1 MGPEPYEI
9 ENIAIYGIDNVPR
22 AKIPNFDLF
31 EGPLDLL
38 LFLVSK
44 AQIDIKDIF
53 ISKVTSQY
61 LEFVNSLQDEDMDR
75 ASEFIDMAA
84 RLIEIKSRKL
94 LPKPRIE
101 DEEEEDPELA
111 LIRQLEDFKLMKE
124 ASEKLSPGHEIAQN
138 RFFREPSDM
147 EEKIQLDLTDVSI
160 HTLQEAFQNLLL
172 LSDIEPED
180 IAIREI
186 QREEITVEDRIT
198 YISGKLKSKTKIS
211 FSELFADKPS
221 RYEVITTFMALL
233 EMLKLNEIFVSQ
245 AGPSHILYISLR
257 EKSA

>member
-1 MGPEPYEI
+1 MAYH
-9 ENIAIYGIDNVPR
+9 IYL
-22 AKIPNFDLF
+22 DLF

-53 ISKVTSQY
+53 ISKVTRQY
-61 LEFVNSLQDEDMDR
+61 LDFVSSLQNQDMDR
-75 ASEFIDMAA
+75 ASDFIQMAA

-101 DEEEEDPELA
+101 EEEEEDPERA

-138 RFFREPSDM
+138 RFYREPTEQ
-147 EEKIQLDLTDVSI
+147 EEKILLNLKDVSI
-160 HTLQEAFQNLLL
+160 KTLQEAFQNLLL

-180 IAIREI
+180 IEVREI
-186 QREEITVEDRIT
+186 QREEITVESRMS
-198 YISGKLKSKTKIS
+198 YISKTLTSKSKIC
-211 FSELFADKPS
+211 FADLFSKNPS
-221 RYEVITTFMALL
+221 KYEVITTFIALL
-233 EMLKLNEIFVSQ
+233 EMLKLNKILVNQSSPSQ
-245 AGPSHILYISLR
+245 PLFISLR
-257 EKSA
+257 EESA

>member
-1 MGPEPYEI
+1 MAYH
-9 ENIAIYGIDNVPR
+9 IYL
-22 AKIPNFDLF
+22 DLF

-53 ISKVTSQY
+53 VSKVTSQY

-75 ASEFIDMAA
+75 ASDFIHMAA

-101 DEEEEDPELA
+101 DEEDEDPEKA

-138 RFFREPSDM
+138 RFYRQASDQ
-147 EEKIQLDLTDVSI
+147 EEKIQLDLKDVSI
-160 HTLQEAFQNLLL
+160 RTLQEAFQNLLL
-172 LSDIEPED
+172 LSDIEPDGIE
-180 IAIREI
+180 IREI
-186 QREEITVEDRIT
+186 QREEITVEDRIV
-198 YISGKLKSKTKIS
+198 YISKALRSKSKVI
-211 FSELFADKPS
+211 FRDLFTENPT
-221 RYEVITTFMALL
+221 RYEVITTFIALL
-233 EMLKLNEIFVSQ
+233 EMLKLNEIMVDQ
-245 AGPSHILYISLR
+245 AGPNQLLYISLR
-257 EKSA
+257 KKGA

>member
-1 MGPEPYEI
+1 MAYH
-9 ENIAIYGIDNVPR
+9 IYL
-22 AKIPNFDLF
+22 DLF

-61 LEFVNSLQDEDMDR
+61 LEFVNSLQDKDMDR
-75 ASEFIDMAA
+75 ASDFIHMAA

-101 DEEEEDPELA
+101 EEEEEDPEQA
-111 LIRQLEDFKLMKE
+111 LIRQLEDFKMMKE
-124 ASEKLSPGHEIAQN
+124 ASEKLSEGHDVAKN
-138 RFFREPSDM
+138 RFYREPT
-147 EEKIQLDLTDVSI
+147 EQNEKIQLDLTNVSI
-160 HTLQEAFQNLLL
+160 KTLQEAFQKMLLL
-172 LSDIEPED
+172 TDVEPD
-180 IAIREI
+180 DVTVREI
-186 QREEITVEDRIT
+186 HREEITVGDRMDYISNALNSKRRIT
-198 YISGKLKSKTKIS
+198 FKD
-211 FSELFADKPS
+211 LFYDSPS

-233 EMLKLNEIFVSQ
+233 EMLKLNKILVDQE
-245 AGPSHILYISLR
+245 GPNKKLIISVR

>member
-1 MGPEPYEI
+1 MAYH
-9 ENIAIYGIDNVPR
+9 IYL
-22 AKIPNFDLF
+22 DLF

-61 LEFVNSLQDEDMDR
+61 LEFVNSLQDKDMDR
-75 ASEFIDMAA
+75 ASDFIHMAA

-101 DEEEEDPELA
+101 EEEEEDPEQA
-111 LIRQLEDFKLMKE
+111 LIRQLEDFKMMKE
-124 ASEKLSPGHEIAQN
+124 ASEKLSEGHDVAKN
-138 RFFREPSDM
+138 RFYREPT
-147 EEKIQLDLTDVSI
+147 EQNEKIQLDLTNVSI
-160 HTLQEAFQNLLL
+160 KTLQEAFQKMLLL
-172 LSDIEPED
+172 TDVEPD
-180 IAIREI
+180 DVTVREI
-186 QREEITVEDRIT
+186 HREEITVGDRMDYISKALNSKRRIT
-198 YISGKLKSKTKIS
+198 FKD
-211 FSELFADKPS
+211 LFYDSPS

-233 EMLKLNEIFVSQ
+233 EMLKLNKILVDQE
-245 AGPSHILYISLR
+245 GPNKKLIISVR

>member
-1 MGPEPYEI
+1 MAYH
-9 ENIAIYGIDNVPR
+9 IYL
-22 AKIPNFDLF
+22 DLF

-61 LEFVNSLQDEDMDR
+61 LEFVNSLQDKDMDR
-75 ASEFIDMAA
+75 ASDFIHMAA

-101 DEEEEDPELA
+101 EEEEEDPEQA
-111 LIRQLEDFKLMKE
+111 LIRQLEDFKMMKE
-124 ASEKLSPGHEIAQN
+124 ASEKLSEGHDVAKN
-138 RFFREPSDM
+138 RFYREPT
-147 EEKIQLDLTDVSI
+147 EQNEKIQLDLTNVSI
-160 HTLQEAFQNLLL
+160 KTLQEAFQKMLLL
-172 LSDIEPED
+172 TDVEPD
-180 IAIREI
+180 DVAVREI
-186 QREEITVEDRIT
+186 HREEITVGDRMDYISNALNSKRRIT
-198 YISGKLKSKTKIS
+198 FKD
-211 FSELFADKPS
+211 LFYDSPS

-233 EMLKLNEIFVSQ
+233 EMLKLNKILVDQE
-245 AGPSHILYISLR
+245 GPNKKLIITVR

>member
-1 MGPEPYEI
+1 MAYH
-9 ENIAIYGIDNVPR
+9 IYL
-22 AKIPNFDLF
+22 DLF

-75 ASEFIDMAA
+75 ASEFIYMAA

-101 DEEEEDPELA
+101 DEEEEDPEQA

-124 ASEKLSPGHEIAQN
+124 ASEKLSPGHEIARN
-138 RFFREPSDM
+138 RFYRNPEEQ
-147 EEKIQLDLTDVSI
+147 EEKIVLDLSGVSI
-160 HTLQEAFQNLLL
+160 RNLQEAFQQMLLI
-172 LSDIEPED
+172 SDIEPED
-180 IAIREI
+180 VAAREI
-186 QREEITVEDRIT
+186 QREEITVEDRIS
-198 YISGKLKSKTKIS
+198 YISNAIKNKGKVTFNDLFYKTPSK
-211 FSELFADKPS
+211 
-221 RYEVITTFMALL
+221 YEVITTFMALL
-233 EMLKLNEIFVSQ
+233 EMLKLNQILVDQE
-245 AGPSHILYISLR
+245 GPDKNLIITSR
-257 EKSA
+257 ENVEDGN

>member
-1 MGPEPYEI
+1 MAYH
-9 ENIAIYGIDNVPR
+9 IYL
-22 AKIPNFDLF
+22 DLF

-75 ASEFIDMAA
+75 ASDFIDMAA

-101 DEEEEDPELA
+101 NEDEEDPEQA

-138 RFFREPSDM
+138 RFYREPTDQ
-147 EEKIQLDLTDVSI
+147 EEKIQLDLKDVSI

-172 LSDIEPED
+172 LSDIEPEE
-180 IAIREI
+180 IAVREI

-198 YISGKLKSKTKIS
+198 YIAKTLKTKSKIS
-211 FSELFADKPS
+211 FRDLFAGKAS

-233 EMLKLNEIFVSQ
+233 EMLKLNEILVSQ
-245 AGPSHILYISLR
+245 AGPSQILYISLR

>member
-1 MGPEPYEI
+1 MAYH
-9 ENIAIYGIDNVPR
+9 IYL
-22 AKIPNFDLF
+22 DLF

-61 LEFVNSLQDEDMDR
+61 LEFVNSLQDKDMDR
-75 ASEFIDMAA
+75 ASDFIHMAA

-101 DEEEEDPELA
+101 EEEEEDPEQA
-111 LIRQLEDFKLMKE
+111 LIRQLEDFKMMKE
-124 ASEKLSPGHEIAQN
+124 ASEKLSEGHDVAKN
-138 RFFREPSDM
+138 RFYREPT
-147 EEKIQLDLTDVSI
+147 EQNEKIQLDLTNVSI
-160 HTLQEAFQNLLL
+160 KTLQEAFQKMLLL
-172 LSDIEPED
+172 TDVEPD
-180 IAIREI
+180 DVTVREI
-186 QREEITVEDRIT
+186 HREEITVGDRMDYISKALNSKRRIT
-198 YISGKLKSKTKIS
+198 FKD
-211 FSELFADKPS
+211 LFYDSPS

-233 EMLKLNEIFVSQ
+233 EMLKLNKILVDQ
-245 AGPSHILYISLR
+245 QGPNKKLIISVR